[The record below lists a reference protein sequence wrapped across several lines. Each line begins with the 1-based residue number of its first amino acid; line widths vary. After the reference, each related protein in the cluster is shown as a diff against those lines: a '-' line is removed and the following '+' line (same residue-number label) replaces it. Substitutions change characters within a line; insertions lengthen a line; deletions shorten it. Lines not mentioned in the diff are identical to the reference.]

1 VKQSTR
7 ALVAAAAVAKAEGRI
22 IAEVFDHAEGAAFPV
37 GHPLERAGD
46 AAEGIILYADS
57 GERVSLKVREDLFS
71 GWDHLTGAYFAGAI
85 QDSQVMFYDGYDRR
99 YYQFSVH

>member
-7 ALVAAAAVAKAEGRI
+7 VLLAAAVANVEGRR
-22 IAEVFDHAEGAAFPV
+22 IAEVFDHTGGES
-37 GHPLERAGD
+37 HPMTSQALERMARERDGV
-46 AAEGIILYADS
+46 IVYADA

-85 QDSQVMFYDGYDRR
+85 RDSEVMFYDGYDRR